1 MLDNPEGAYIP
12 AVYSMPQMPKL
23 TIQLV
28 KLDNGYV
35 VKLQEAG
42 KKAPRAIAPVESPFV
57 GLEPDQIIDKLVD
70 GVGAMLRSINDAGA
84 GEDWKGSDNRA
95 QMREAFKLLF
105 PDMARHAEQ
114 LARPEDHPSEEDL
127 HGPRHESNVFESK
140 ESLIE
145 YLKKNL

>member
-1 MLDNPEGAYIP
+1 MFDAPAEGYISS
-12 AVYSMPQMPKL
+12 YSPSALPKL

-42 KKAPRAIAPVESPFV
+42 RKAPRAIAPVESPFA

-84 GEDWKGSDNRA
+84 GEDWKGSDNRS

-114 LARPEDHPSEEDL
+114 LARPAELPSDEDM
-127 HGPRHESNVFESK
+127 HGPRQESNVFESK
-140 ESLIE
+140 EALLE
-145 YLKKNL
+145 YLKKHL